1 MAVITGR
8 FGLTAGRPENFNPYL
23 EEDNYFMLYCQWNIQ
38 AENRLGGSVKSK
50 KLVLKIIGAA
60 FVLASTLFWISKVD
74 GMITEELKAASE
86 CVILDDAWDITIN
99 DNAYPD
105 VLLTEF
111 RFPAVRKGDRITMQ
125 RVLPSDWELVE
136 GALRFYVRH
145 NAVRM
150 YIDGSQ
156 IYEYGNDRLA
166 AGKTLGSGYQFVKF
180 PGEYKGKTLRIE
192 LVMAED
198 KVFTKLDSVRIYEW
212 GNAYRLIATEGR
224 LPLFCGSFLVLFGL
238 IVCAI
243 TAVAL
248 IFSSKYVR
256 LFCISVF
263 SVCMGL
269 WTLSY
274 YNIMQIFTIP
284 LYSVSLINY
293 LALYLAPIPLTVY
306 IREEVENLKN
316 RILKI
321 FYRIFLVAEVTAV
334 CAAIFFHALD
344 IVHMAGILNYMQ
356 AVLMSGLLFFL
367 VVLLMN
373 LKFSKPENSLS
384 VAGLL
389 VVVVC
394 VVYDMLGYHFGRY
407 LGSDAFNLKG
417 VSSCGIMIFICILF
431 VSFYLEMTQ
440 RMMEQKERDY
450 LIKSAYTDELTR
462 LNNRRYCMEY
472 MMKLK
477 EHKNFEYT
485 VICFDVNNLKIIN
498 DTFGHARGDVLLKCA
513 AEVLEKTFGEQGFV
527 ARMGGDEFVAIIR
540 TAEEVRIRMLI
551 EQFLQNVS
559 KKNQT
564 VKDLN
569 MSIAYGYACG
579 SQSSSEI
586 EKVYQKADDNMYE
599 KKKQMKA

>member
-1 MAVITGR
+1 M
-8 FGLTAGRPENFNPYL
+8 
-23 EEDNYFMLYCQWNIQ
+23 
-38 AENRLGGSVKSK
+38 KHK
-50 KLVLKIIGAA
+50 KLVLKIIGVAL
-60 FVLASTLFWISKVD
+60 VLASTLFWISRVD
-74 GMITEELKAASE
+74 GMITEELEEASE
-86 CVILDDAWDITIN
+86 CVILEDAWDITIN
-99 DNAYPD
+99 ETVYPN

-125 RVLPSDWELVE
+125 CVLPSDWEPVE

-150 YIDGSQ
+150 YIDGNQ
-156 IYEYGNDRLA
+156 IYEYGFDRLA
-166 AGKTLGSGYQFVKF
+166 AGKSLGSGYQFVKF
-180 PGEYKGKTLRIE
+180 PNEYKGRTLRIE

-212 GNAYRLIATEGR
+212 ENAYRLIATEGR
-224 LPLFCGSFLVLFGL
+224 LPLFCGSFLILFGL
-238 IVCAI
+238 IVCGI

-248 IFSSKYVR
+248 IFSVKYVR

-263 SVCMGL
+263 SVSMGL

-306 IREEVENLKN
+306 IRKEVENLEN

-321 FYRIFLVAEVTAV
+321 FYWSFLIAEVTAV
-334 CAAIFFHALD
+334 CAAILLHAFD
-344 IVHMAGILNYMQ
+344 IVHMAGILKYMQ
-356 AVLMSGLLFFL
+356 AVLMGGLLFFL
-367 VVLLMN
+367 IVLLMN
-373 LKFSKPENSLS
+373 LKFSKPENRLS

-394 VVYDMLGYHFGRY
+394 VAYDMLGYNIERY
-407 LGSDAFNLKG
+407 FGSDAFSLNG
-417 VSSCGIMIFICILF
+417 VSSVGIMIFICILF

-440 RMMEQKERDY
+440 RMMEQKERDF
-450 LIKSAYTDELTR
+450 LIKSAYTDELTQIH
-462 LNNRRYCMEY
+462 NRCYCMEY
-472 MMKLK
+472 MTKLK
-477 EHKNFEYT
+477 EQKNFEYT
-485 VICFDVNNLKIIN
+485 VICFDVNNLKTVN
-498 DTFGHARGDVLLKCA
+498 DTFGHARGDVLLKSA

-527 ARMGGDEFVAIIR
+527 ARMGGDEFVAILR
-540 TAEEVRIRMLI
+540 TVEEVRIGALI
-551 EQFLQNVS
+551 ERFLRNVS
-559 KKNQT
+559 QKNRA
-564 VKDLN
+564 VRDLN

-579 SQSSSEI
+579 SQNSSDI

-599 KKKQMKA
+599 KKKQMKG

>member
-1 MAVITGR
+1 M
-8 FGLTAGRPENFNPYL
+8 
-23 EEDNYFMLYCQWNIQ
+23 
-38 AENRLGGSVKSK
+38 KHK
-50 KLVLKIIGAA
+50 KLVLKIIGVAL
-60 FVLASTLFWISKVD
+60 VLASTLFWISRVD
-74 GMITEELKAASE
+74 GMITEELEEASE
-86 CVILDDAWDITIN
+86 CVILEDAWDITIN
-99 DNAYPD
+99 ETVYPN

-125 RVLPSDWELVE
+125 CVLPSDWEPVE

-150 YIDGSQ
+150 YIDGNQ
-156 IYEYGNDRLA
+156 IYEYGFDRLA
-166 AGKTLGSGYQFVKF
+166 AGKSLGSGYQFVKF
-180 PGEYKGKTLRIE
+180 PNEYKGRTLRIE

-212 GNAYRLIATEGR
+212 ENAYRLIATEGR
-224 LPLFCGSFLVLFGL
+224 LPLFCGSFLILFGL
-238 IVCAI
+238 IVCGI

-248 IFSSKYVR
+248 IFSVKYVR

-263 SVCMGL
+263 SVSMGL

-306 IREEVENLKN
+306 IRKEVENLEN

-321 FYRIFLVAEVTAV
+321 FYWSFLIAEVTAV
-334 CAAIFFHALD
+334 CAAILLHAFD
-344 IVHMAGILNYMQ
+344 IVHMAGILKYMQ
-356 AVLMSGLLFFL
+356 AVLMGGLLFFL
-367 VVLLMN
+367 IVLLMN
-373 LKFSKPENSLS
+373 LKFSKPENRLS

-394 VVYDMLGYHFGRY
+394 VAYDMLGYNIERY
-407 LGSDAFNLKG
+407 FGSDAFSLNG
-417 VSSCGIMIFICILF
+417 VSSVGIMIFICILF

-440 RMMEQKERDY
+440 RMMEQKERDF
-450 LIKSAYTDELTR
+450 LIKSAYTDELTQIH
-462 LNNRRYCMEY
+462 NRRYCMEY
-472 MMKLK
+472 MTKLK
-477 EHKNFEYT
+477 EQKNFEYT
-485 VICFDVNNLKIIN
+485 VICFDVNNLKTVN
-498 DTFGHARGDVLLKCA
+498 DTFGHARGDVLLKSA

-527 ARMGGDEFVAIIR
+527 ARMGGDEFVAILR
-540 TAEEVRIRMLI
+540 TVEEVRIGALI
-551 EQFLQNVS
+551 ERFLRNVS
-559 KKNQT
+559 QKNRA
-564 VKDLN
+564 VRDLN

-579 SQSSSEI
+579 SQNSSDI

-599 KKKQMKA
+599 KKKQMKG

>member
-1 MAVITGR
+1 MKG
-8 FGLTAGRPENFNPYL
+8 
-23 EEDNYFMLYCQWNIQ
+23 
-38 AENRLGGSVKSK
+38 K

-60 FVLASTLFWISKVD
+60 FVLASTLFWISRVD
-74 GMITEELKAASE
+74 GMITEELEAASE
-86 CVILDDAWDITIN
+86 CVILDDAWDVTIN
-99 DNAYPD
+99 ETVYAD
-105 VLLTEF
+105 VLLTEL

-212 GNAYRLIATEGR
+212 ENAYRLIATEGR
-224 LPLFCGSFLVLFGL
+224 LPLFCGSFLILFGL
-238 IVCAI
+238 IVCGI

-248 IFSSKYVR
+248 IFSTKYVR

-263 SVCMGL
+263 SLCMGL

-306 IREEVENLKN
+306 IREEVENLKS

-321 FYRIFLVAEVTAV
+321 FYWIFFVTEVTAV
-334 CAAIFFHALD
+334 CAAILLHAFD
-344 IVHMAGILNYMQ
+344 IVHMAGILKYMQ
-356 AVLMSGLLFFL
+356 AVLMGGMLFFL

-373 LKFSKPENSLS
+373 LKFPKLENRLS

-394 VVYDMLGYHFGRY
+394 VAYDMLGYNLGRY

-440 RMMEQKERDY
+440 RMMEQKERNF

-462 LNNRRYCMEY
+462 IHNRRYCMEY
-472 MMKLK
+472 MEKLK
-477 EHKNFEYT
+477 EQKNFNYT
-485 VICFDVNNLKIIN
+485 VICFDVNNLKVTN
-498 DTFGHARGDVLLKCA
+498 DTYGHARGDILLKCA
-513 AEVLEKTFGEQGFV
+513 AEVLEQTFGEQGLV
-527 ARMGGDEFVAIIR
+527 ARMGGDEFVAILE
-540 TAEEVRIRMLI
+540 TAEEVRIGMLI

-559 KKNQT
+559 KKNRT

-586 EKVYQKADDNMYE
+586 EKVYQTADDNMYE

>member
-1 MAVITGR
+1 M
-8 FGLTAGRPENFNPYL
+8 
-23 EEDNYFMLYCQWNIQ
+23 
-38 AENRLGGSVKSK
+38 KHK
-50 KLVLKIIGAA
+50 KLVLKIIGVAL
-60 FVLASTLFWISKVD
+60 VLASTLFWISRVD
-74 GMITEELKAASE
+74 GMITEELEEASE
-86 CVILDDAWDITIN
+86 CVILEDAWDITIN
-99 DNAYPD
+99 ETVYPN

-125 RVLPSDWELVE
+125 CVLPSDWEPVE

-150 YIDGSQ
+150 YIDGNQ
-156 IYEYGNDRLA
+156 IYEYGFDRLA
-166 AGKTLGSGYQFVKF
+166 AGKSLGSGYQFVKF
-180 PGEYKGKTLRIE
+180 PNEYKGRTLRIE

-212 GNAYRLIATEGR
+212 ENAYRLIATEGR
-224 LPLFCGSFLVLFGL
+224 LPLFCGSFLILFGL
-238 IVCAI
+238 IVCGI

-248 IFSSKYVR
+248 IFSAKYVR

-263 SVCMGL
+263 SVSMGL

-306 IREEVENLKN
+306 IRKEVENLEN

-321 FYRIFLVAEVTAV
+321 FYWSFLIAEVTAV
-334 CAAIFFHALD
+334 CAAILLHAFD
-344 IVHMAGILNYMQ
+344 IVHMAGILKYMQ
-356 AVLMSGLLFFL
+356 AVLMGGLLFFL
-367 VVLLMN
+367 IVLLMN
-373 LKFSKPENSLS
+373 LKFSKPENRLS

-394 VVYDMLGYHFGRY
+394 VVYDMLGYNIERY
-407 LGSDAFNLKG
+407 FGSDAFSLNG
-417 VSSCGIMIFICILF
+417 VSSVGIMIFICILF

-440 RMMEQKERDY
+440 RMMEQKERDF
-450 LIKSAYTDELTR
+450 LIKSAYTDELTQIH
-462 LNNRRYCMEY
+462 NRRYCMEY
-472 MMKLK
+472 MTKLK
-477 EHKNFEYT
+477 EQKNFEYT
-485 VICFDVNNLKIIN
+485 VICFDVNNLKTVN
-498 DTFGHARGDVLLKCA
+498 DTFGHARGDVLLKSA

-527 ARMGGDEFVAIIR
+527 ARMGGDEFVAILR
-540 TAEEVRIRMLI
+540 TVEEVRIGALI
-551 EQFLQNVS
+551 ERFLRNVS
-559 KKNQT
+559 QKNRA
-564 VKDLN
+564 VRDLN

-579 SQSSSEI
+579 SQNSSDI

-599 KKKQMKA
+599 KKKQMKG

>member
-1 MAVITGR
+1 MKG
-8 FGLTAGRPENFNPYL
+8 
-23 EEDNYFMLYCQWNIQ
+23 
-38 AENRLGGSVKSK
+38 K

-60 FVLASTLFWISKVD
+60 FVLASTLFWISRVD
-74 GMITEELKAASE
+74 GMITEELEAASE
-86 CVILDDAWDITIN
+86 CVILDDAWEVTIN
-99 DNAYPD
+99 ETVYAD
-105 VLLTEF
+105 VLLTEL

-166 AGKTLGSGYQFVKF
+166 SGKTLGSGYQFVKF

-212 GNAYRLIATEGR
+212 ENAYRLIVTEGR
-224 LPLFCGSFLVLFGL
+224 LPLFCGSFLILFGL
-238 IVCAI
+238 IVCGI

-248 IFSSKYVR
+248 IFSTKYVR

-263 SVCMGL
+263 SLCMGL

-306 IREEVENLKN
+306 IREEVENLKS

-321 FYRIFLVAEVTAV
+321 FYWIFFVTEVTAV
-334 CAAIFFHALD
+334 CAAILLHAFD
-344 IVHMAGILNYMQ
+344 IVHMAGILKYMQ
-356 AVLMSGLLFFL
+356 AVLMGGMLFFL

-373 LKFSKPENSLS
+373 LKFPKLENRLS

-394 VVYDMLGYHFGRY
+394 VAYDMLGYNLGRY

-440 RMMEQKERDY
+440 RMMEQKERNF

-462 LNNRRYCMEY
+462 IHNRRYCMEY
-472 MMKLK
+472 MEKLK
-477 EHKNFEYT
+477 EQKNFNYT
-485 VICFDVNNLKIIN
+485 VICFDVNNLKVTN
-498 DTFGHARGDVLLKCA
+498 DTYGHARGDVLLKCA
-513 AEVLEKTFGEQGFV
+513 AEVLEQTFGEQGLV
-527 ARMGGDEFVAIIR
+527 ARMGGDEFVAILE
-540 TAEEVRIRMLI
+540 TAEEVRIGMLI

-559 KKNQT
+559 KKKSDGQGF
-564 VKDLN
+564 KH
-569 MSIAYGYACG
+569 
-579 SQSSSEI
+579 
-586 EKVYQKADDNMYE
+586 VYCLRIRLRQPE
-599 KKKQMKA
+599 Q